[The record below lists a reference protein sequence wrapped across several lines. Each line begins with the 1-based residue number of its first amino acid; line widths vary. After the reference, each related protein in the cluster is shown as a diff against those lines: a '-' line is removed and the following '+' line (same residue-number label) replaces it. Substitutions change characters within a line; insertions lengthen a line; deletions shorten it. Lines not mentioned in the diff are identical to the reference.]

1 MRTPPNHP
9 LLEYPA
15 SNRPRQSLT
24 GRFVTGP
31 ANESY
36 LLNQY
41 GIPTYTFGPVGAGAH
56 SVGEYVEVESIF
68 QVAQVYAAT
77 ALKMAHQD

>member
-15 SNRPRQSLT
+15 SNSSRQSLT
-24 GRFVTGP
+24 GRFVAGP

-36 LLNQY
+36 LLYQY
-41 GIPTYTFGPVGAGAH
+41 GIPTGTFGPVGAGAH
-56 SVGEYVEVESIF
+56 AVDEYAEVESIF
-68 QVAQVYAAT
+68 QVAQVYAIT
-77 ALKMAHQD
+77 ALKMAHQE